1 MALKKKP
8 KTTREKLNKLVDKRT
23 HLRNKKQTLE
33 DRKKEGK
40 KTFLGKLKKKRITK
54 KLQKIKTKINDPNTP
69 VGRMALDDLKKSK
82 TKKKKLDSVQQS
94 PSPYT
99 RMKNKLK
106 TMVKDY
112 ETKKKNTKNTKK
124 KTVTKKRQQRDLSKP
139 LSETPWLKIRRW

>member
-23 HLRNKKQTLE
+23 KLRNKKKTLE

-40 KTFLGKLKKKRITK
+40 KTFLGKLKKKRVTK
-54 KLQKIKTKINDPNTP
+54 KLQKIKKKINDPNTP
-69 VGRMALDDLKKSK
+69 VGRMALDDLKNSK
-82 TKKKKLDSVQQS
+82 TKKNKLKNTTS
-94 PSPYT
+94 PSPYA

-112 ETKKKNTKNTKK
+112 KSTKKNTKNTKNKTVK
-124 KTVTKKRQQRDLSKP
+124 KTKQRDLSKP
-139 LSETPWLKIRRW
+139 LSETPFLKIRRF

>member
-8 KTTREKLNKLVDKRT
+8 KTTREKLNKLVNKRT
-23 HLRNKKQTLE
+23 HLKNKKQTLE

-82 TKKKKLDSVQQS
+82 TKKKKLDSVES

-112 ETKKKNTKNTKK
+112 KTKKKNTKNTKK
-124 KTVTKKRQQRDLSKP
+124 KTVKKTKQRDLSKP
-139 LSETPWLKIRRW
+139 LSETPWLKIRKF